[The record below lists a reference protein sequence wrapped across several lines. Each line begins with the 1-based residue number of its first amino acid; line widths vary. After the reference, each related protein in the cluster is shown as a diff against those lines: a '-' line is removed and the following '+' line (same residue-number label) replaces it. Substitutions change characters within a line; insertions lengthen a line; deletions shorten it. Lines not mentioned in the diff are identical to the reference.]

1 MRIVNL
7 VENTE
12 GAPGCGAA
20 HGLSFYIETAGGR
33 RLLMDTGPSD
43 LLAGN
48 AAALGVDLVRVDTVV
63 LSHGHYD
70 HSDGLPALHTINPR
84 ARIYLRQNA
93 AADYCADD
101 GDGRGMHYIGIDR
114 AIPTFPGLIWVE
126 GDLRIDDELQLF
138 TNIRGRKLWPEGNA
152 RLMRRVNGACVQD
165 DFSHEQCLVITE
177 GSWQVLL
184 SGCAHNGILN
194 ILDRCVEVT
203 GRAPDAVI
211 SGFHMMKR
219 TPYTER
225 ERATIADT
233 ARELTRWPCAFHT
246 GHCTGL
252 PAYEIM
258 KEIMGDQL
266 HYVHCGEAVEL

>member
-20 HGLSFYIETAGGR
+20 HGLSFYIETLGGH
-33 RLLMDTGPSD
+33 RLLMDTGPSG
-43 LLAGN
+43 LLAEN
-48 AAALGVDLVRVDTVV
+48 AAALGIDLTRVDTVV

-70 HSDGLPALHTINPR
+70 HSDGLPVFASINPE
-84 ARIYLRQNA
+84 ARVYLRRNA

-101 GDGRGMHYIGIDR
+101 GDGRGMHYIGIDKT
-114 AIPTFPGLIWVE
+114 IPALRRLVWVD
-126 GDLRIDDELQLF
+126 GDMRIDDELMLF
-138 TNIRGRKLWPEGNA
+138 TGIRGRRLWPEGNA

-177 GSWQVLL
+177 GNRQVLL

-203 GRAPDAVI
+203 GRAPDVVI

-219 TPYTER
+219 TPYTGRER
-225 ERATIADT
+225 ETIADT
-233 ARELTRWPCAFHT
+233 ARELTRWPCVFHT
-246 GHCTGL
+246 CHCTGL
-252 PAYEIM
+252 PAYEMM

-266 HYVHCGEAVEL
+266 RYVHCGEAVEV